1 MEGEREEEGRKEG
14 KVHVKVN
21 WQNLGID
28 YLGKSQREG
37 RETNKMQTW
46 AIKNLIANTV
56 LLPAFSRLSVSVTV
70 GLRYYFKTPTVQM
83 RKF

>member
-1 MEGEREEEGRKEG
+1 MEGEREEAGRKEG

-46 AIKNLIANTV
+46 AIKNLIVQEMRVMSVNIYHQFTEYV
-56 LLPAFSRLSVSVTV
+56 LLINEKVYQLFFL
-70 GLRYYFKTPTVQM
+70 F
-83 RKF
+83 